1 MRSGVPFTGPPALG
15 LEYKKFADW
24 LQSPPNFPAISL
36 NEEHQRSTG
45 PMINAL
51 GARIVLSDAQE
62 VNASRDMRLYID
74 DCDPTNAVLKIS
86 PHVNYPPSSLP
97 HPPTHPTTCM
107 PLNLFYSQIF
117 FEIHAK
123 DSHRDQCG
131 HPKILC
137 DSIDRLS
144 GCMGLTYHL
153 RFPPDYPTQ
162 APLVRM
168 LTPHVSG
175 GVFLPQ
181 SWKARTS
188 FEAAFRA
195 VIMLH
200 CDDQPMAA
208 DSAAT
213 YKSEKEAAK
222 DASGVARP
230 APADSGLSCGT
241 DDEVIDTLDDSE
253 PALHERLE
261 KFLAKIIK
269 ARMASPERLIA
280 NWFVSCS
287 FRAFAAYFAFAFYEP
302 VQFRLIYPYLIFKTG
317 GRKNA
322 G

>member
-1 MRSGVPFTGPPALG
+1 
-15 LEYKKFADW
+15 
-24 LQSPPNFPAISL
+24 
-36 NEEHQRSTG
+36 
-45 PMINAL
+45 
-51 GARIVLSDAQE
+51 
-62 VNASRDMRLYID
+62 
-74 DCDPTNAVLKIS
+74 
-86 PHVNYPPSSLP
+86 
-97 HPPTHPTTCM
+97 M

-123 DSHRDQCG
+123 DSHKVQCG

-153 RFPPDYPTQ
+153 RFPPDYPTH

-175 GVFLPQ
+175 GHVLGSGSVCCDVFLPQ

-195 VIMLH
+195 VIILH

-222 DASGVARP
+222 DAW
-230 APADSGLSCGT
+230 DFL
-241 DDEVIDTLDDSE
+241 VI
-253 PALHERLE
+253 LHINRNETTITKKKL
-261 KFLAKIIK
+261 
-269 ARMASPERLIA
+269 
-280 NWFVSCS
+280 
-287 FRAFAAYFAFAFYEP
+287 
-302 VQFRLIYPYLIFKTG
+302 
-317 GRKNA
+317 
-322 G
+322 

>member
-1 MRSGVPFTGPPALG
+1 
-15 LEYKKFADW
+15 
-24 LQSPPNFPAISL
+24 
-36 NEEHQRSTG
+36 
-45 PMINAL
+45 
-51 GARIVLSDAQE
+51 
-62 VNASRDMRLYID
+62 
-74 DCDPTNAVLKIS
+74 
-86 PHVNYPPSSLP
+86 
-97 HPPTHPTTCM
+97 
-107 PLNLFYSQIF
+107 
-117 FEIHAK
+117 
-123 DSHRDQCG
+123 
-131 HPKILC
+131 
-137 DSIDRLS
+137 
-144 GCMGLTYHL
+144 MGLTYHL
-153 RFPPDYPTQ
+153 RFPPDYPTH

-175 GVFLPQ
+175 GHVLGSGSVCCDVFLPQ
-181 SWKARTS
+181 SGKARTS

-195 VIMLH
+195 VIILH

-213 YKSEKEAAK
+213 YKPEKEAAK

-230 APADSGLSCGT
+230 APADSGLSRGT
-241 DDEVIDTLDDSE
+241 DDEVTDTLDDSE

-317 GRKNA
+317 VRKNA